1 MRVNHSTPFLIEK
14 YENSYNFM
22 QYKTYFDYHK
32 FNEYFLK
39 EIFLTTVNTPE
50 KDIYR
55 NTLDPFSAKVDILIN
70 GINCKT
76 WVTNEK
82 IRQKQKTINQKVGE
96 MHQSIV
102 GFFDG
107 WDDLGEGSV
116 IDVVNHKRK
125 IIAEIKNKHNTTK
138 GNHKKVIYDDL
149 ISSLKTSYP
158 GYTAYYV
165 EVLPKNQNRYNKPF
179 TPSDN
184 ENNKAIR
191 DLIQKYKD
199 TRNNQYQ
206 MQANSIE
213 TNRPVNENIRV
224 IDGLSWY
231 TMVSGDKNFVYDLY
245 NKHLI
250 NAIKYSHLQT
260 NNQYLKTSLSELLV
274 DDHQLD
280 EFLNKAYQLD

>member
-1 MRVNHSTPFLIEK
+1 MT
-14 YENSYNFM
+14 NF
-22 QYKTYFDYHK
+22 DSHK
-32 FNEYFLK
+32 FNKYFLK

-50 KDIYR
+50 EDIYR

-70 GINCKT
+70 GTNCKT

-102 GFFDG
+102 GFFEG

-116 IDVVNHKRK
+116 IDVVNHERN
-125 IIAEIKNKHNTTK
+125 IIAEIKNKYNTTK

-149 ISSLKTSYP
+149 NNSLKTTYP
-158 GYTAYYV
+158 GYISYYV
-165 EVLPKNQNRYNKPF
+165 EILPLKQKIYNKPF

-184 ENNKAIR
+184 ENNKTRR
-191 DLIQKYKD
+191 DLIQKYKA
-199 TRNNQYQ
+199 TGNKEYQ
-206 MQANSIE
+206 VKANSIE
-213 TNRPVNENIRV
+213 TNRAANEKIRV

-231 TMVSGDKNFVYDLY
+231 TMVSGDNNFVYDLY

-260 NNQYLKTSLSELLV
+260 NNQYLKTPLSKLLE
-274 DDHQLD
+274 DDSQLD
-280 EFLNKAYQLD
+280 EFLNKAYKLD